1 MPDKL
6 LCALSE
12 FIAAYLRGYI
22 DGGTCFHLNR
32 ITITGTCRE
41 LASDIVCLFSL
52 FGMRGK

>member
-41 LASDIVCLFSL
+41 LASDVVCLFSL